1 MLRFLA
7 IIARLAV
14 PPVFGALLMPT
25 VIQSVVGSGLNPDIG
40 GWLEYIWWVLT
51 RPPIAA
57 LGIFLAGWW
66 CATIHLELN
75 DRRDHDPT
83 LLEQKRLKSLLTRT
97 IHGLAWR
104 VIPSSFGRYQA
115 RRTNEALEIVGFAAP
130 IEVPAEAET
139 EKAHREKAELAYYEI
154 LRILVRRFGFHKARD
169 LSANIQRVLFEPNSS
184 GW

>member
-1 MLRFLA
+1 MLRFLG
-7 IIARLAV
+7 IFSRLAV
-14 PPVFGALLMPT
+14 PPVIGAFLMPT
-25 VIQSVVGSGLNPDIG
+25 IVQSLIGHGLYPDVG

-51 RPPIAA
+51 RPIIAA
-57 LGIFLAGWW
+57 FGIFLAGWW
-66 CATIHLELN
+66 CATIQLEFT

-83 LLEQKRLKSLLTRT
+83 LLEQDRLKSLLTRT

-130 IEVPAEAET
+130 IEAPAEPET
-139 EKAHREKAELAYYEI
+139 EKAHLEKAQLAYYEI

-169 LSANIQRVLFEPNSS
+169 LSATIQRVLFESDCS
-184 GW
+184 DR